1 MISIFWTGFKT
12 TTCYQDYQESFKA
25 VRVIPDDYKLS
36 GQFQNCIKSKKIRI
50 NHGRAKTS
58 VFKPF
63 PYYEILSGKCKKIQ
77 QDRRCKLKNL
87 KKREEESFN

>member
-1 MISIFWTGFKT
+1 MGE
-12 TTCYQDYQESFKA
+12 Q
-25 VRVIPDDYKLS
+25 KL
-36 GQFQNCIKSKKIRI
+36 
-50 NHGRAKTS
+50 T

-63 PYYEILSGKCKKIQ
+63 PYYEILSGKCKKMQ